1 MINTDDVGKSV
12 VSNVYL
18 PVVKILNECA
28 YSIVLNNLPSNI
40 MHAAEF
46 NVLFDI
52 TNCVATIT
60 DDVHKITDNLASHI
74 HNDMTDENH

>member
-12 VSNVYL
+12 GSNVYL
-18 PVVKILNECA
+18 PVTKILNECVH
-28 YSIVLNNLPSNI
+28 SIVLNNLPSSI

-52 TNCVATIT
+52 TNYVATIT
-60 DDVHKITDNLASHI
+60 DDVHKITANLASHI

>member
-28 YSIVLNNLPSNI
+28 HSIVLNNLPSNI

-60 DDVHKITDNLASHI
+60 DDVHKITANLTSHI

>member
-1 MINTDDVGKSV
+1 MNTTNDVGKSV
-12 VSNVYL
+12 VSNVYH
-18 PVVKILNECA
+18 PVVKILNECVH
-28 YSIVLNNLPSNI
+28 SIVLNNLPI

-74 HNDMTDENH
+74 HNDMIDKTH